1 MTMDSS
7 SGLEVQVL
15 SVSWFFSL
23 DFLLISK
30 YKINKIVYDTIYN
43 CQMSV
48 QIINKY
54 YLSRILKEEW

>member
-7 SGLEVQVL
+7 SGLEVL

-48 QIINKY
+48 QIISKY
-54 YLSRILKEEW
+54 YLSRILKEDW